1 MSWNATK
8 EGTIPF
14 SVDGKTYAT
23 WYRVFGDIK
32 NRTVPPLVVL
42 HGGPGLSHDYLLPIS
57 DISSS
62 RPVIFYDQLG
72 NAKSTH
78 IHDKE
83 KAFWTIDLFIDEL
96 INVLRNFHIEDEFDL
111 LGHSWGGILGFEFEL
126 RRKPAGLRRLVVTN
140 SLASMPMWDQSNA
153 QLVKSFPAWVQ
164 EGMAIGL
171 KDLKA
176 SAPAMK
182 EFRTKHGCKVDPFPR
197 EYVDSLDHLFSNKG
211 DPTVTIAMFSTGLK
225 AWDIIDKLP
234 EVGVPILLINGRFD
248 VSQDW
253 VNAPIFAG
261 LRKVKWATFENS
273 SHTPFWEER
282 EKYMKLL
289 DQFLSL

>member
-1 MSWNATK
+1 MSWNATE

-14 SVDGKTYAT
+14 SVGGKTYAT
-23 WYRVFGDIK
+23 WYRASPMINSFQ
-32 NRTVPPLVVL
+32 
-42 HGGPGLSHDYLLPIS
+42 SFLP
-57 DISSS
+57 
-62 RPVIFYDQLG
+62 PVIFYDQLG
-72 NAKSTH
+72 NTRSTH

-96 INVLRNFHIEDEFDL
+96 INVLRHFHIEDEFDL
-111 LGHSWGGILGFEFEL
+111 LGHSWGGILRFEFEL

-164 EGMAIGL
+164 EGMAIGF
-171 KDLKA
+171 KDLKV

-182 EFRTKHGCKVDPFPR
+182 EFRTKHGCRVDPFSR
-197 EYVDSLDHLFSNKG
+197 EYVDSLDDLFSSKG
-211 DPTVTIAMFSTGLK
+211 DPTVFDGLK

-248 VSQDW
+248 VLQDW

-261 LRKVKWATFENS
+261 LRKVKWATFEHS
-273 SHTPFWEER
+273 SHTPFWEKR

-289 DQFLSL
+289 DQFLGL